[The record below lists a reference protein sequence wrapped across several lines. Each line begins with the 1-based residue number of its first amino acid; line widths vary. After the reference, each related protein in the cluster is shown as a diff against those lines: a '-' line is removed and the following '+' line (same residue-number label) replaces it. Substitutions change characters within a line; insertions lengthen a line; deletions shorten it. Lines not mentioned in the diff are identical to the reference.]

1 MNNLLPIDFKM
12 IIFNRLEDDTKNLAK
27 VLYLQNKDKN
37 LTFKYVRNAKTKDPL
52 IQVNVLS
59 YEGKKEVFDLRIA
72 VLTPQ
77 YVGISVNHGDNV
89 TVLKFQIFS
98 NKLRD
103 ILLSYQN
110 QPDQNAQNALW
121 TKYKIK

>member
-1 MNNLLPIDFKM
+1 MNNSLPIDFKM
-12 IIFNRLEDDTKNLAK
+12 IIFNRLEDDTKNLAE
-27 VLYLQNKDKN
+27 VLYSQNKDKN

-59 YEGKKEVFDLRIA
+59 YEGKKEVFDLRIS

-77 YVGISVNHGDNV
+77 YVGISVNYDKNV

-98 NKLRD
+98 KRLRD
-103 ILLSYQN
+103 ILLSYRN
-110 QPDQNAQNALW
+110 QPDQNAKNALW